1 MKRIAFLEQL
11 SPWGKFL
18 LLLAV
23 ILLFAIISALT
34 GLLIG
39 KILFG
44 IDIANLEQVVS
55 NPETD
60 SQVLFIKVYQLIN
73 QIGVFILPA
82 ILFTIL
88 VSHKPL
94 KYLQANRSPNITNL
108 LVMGLVVF
116 AALPFLNYLGEL
128 NQDVVLPSSLGWL
141 ENWMLDKEIQAKEL
155 TEAFLKTNTVGG
167 LLFNLFIIAV
177 IPALGEELLFRG
189 LILKLFKEIS
199 RSSHLAVVLS
209 ALIFAAI
216 HMQFYGFLPR
226 FFLGIV
232 LGYSFVI
239 TQNLWIPV
247 FIHFVNNAASVIV
260 FYLHQQGF
268 LKIPMEDFGSS
279 QNPVY
284 IIGSLLITIWLMIIV
299 NRREGHFIKT

>member
-1 MKRIAFLEQL
+1 MKRIAFLEHL
-11 SPWGKFL
+11 SPWGKL
-18 LLLAV
+18 ILLLAI
-23 ILLFAIISALT
+23 ILLFALISALA
-34 GLLIG
+34 GLLVG
-39 KILFG
+39 KVIFE
-44 IDIANLEQVVS
+44 IDIANLDQVIS
-55 NPETD
+55 NPGTD
-60 SQVLFIKVYQLIN
+60 SELLFIKIYQLIN
-73 QIGVFILPA
+73 QIGVFILPSVF
-82 ILFTIL
+82 LTLL
-88 VSHKPL
+88 VSYKPL
-94 KYLQANRSPNITNL
+94 NYLQVNRSPNITNL
-108 LVMGLVVF
+108 MVMGLVVF
-116 AALPFLNYLGEL
+116 AALPFLNYLGEI
-128 NQDVVLPSSLGWL
+128 NQDVVLPGSLGWL

-155 TEAFLKTNTVGG
+155 TESFLKTNTISG
-167 LLFNLFIIAV
+167 LLFNLLIIAV

-199 RSSHLAVVLS
+199 HSSHVAVILS

-239 TQNLWIPV
+239 TQNLWVPIFV
-247 FIHFVNNAASVIV
+247 HFVNNAASVIV

-284 IIGSLLITIWLMIIV
+284 IIGSLLITIWLMVIV